1 MVGVD
6 RRGWTTVARNGRSPV
21 SGGWLVGRPVARP
34 VAGIARL
41 IGVVVALGVGSA
53 VALANEPVVPASPE
67 EPAAAKAYAVF
78 DQHCARCHQNGKLK
92 GQRAARG
99 FANILDLKA
108 SASNPAL
115 VMPGNPDGSKLYTMM
130 LSRAMPYDVAHDPK
144 GVEPTASDLTA
155 VRDWVQSLP
164 ARPLCPDR
172 KSIQSLDVQGA
183 MLKALSAAGDR
194 ARQLRFISFDH
205 LHNACAPAADIKGYA
220 EAASR
225 LINSL
230 SSALEPV
237 TLDAI
242 DDEKT
247 LFGVYLDRIGWDA
260 PRWERLATIYPY
272 GAAPTVQDATG
283 SKAAVMR
290 GDWLA
295 FAATRAPLYYELLGL
310 PDRLPAL
317 QSGLQVD
324 VIGDL
329 AAARARRI
337 GIKTSGIARGSRL
350 TQRHLIA
357 NGSYWTT
364 SEYAPTPGR
373 ADVFDAPIGPAARG
387 TQKPDANLVMF
398 NLPNGFNAFFIANT
412 DGVRVND
419 LPQSVLRN
427 DASPNHRIGAGLA
440 CFTCH
445 ENGPKGGTDE
455 LRPRLQQ
462 DTTLARDVRERLLT
476 MHGTADEH
484 QRLIA
489 EDAERL
495 NRAAVAAGLRPGL
508 QIHGLSPIEALA
520 TRYKRA
526 VDAASAAAELGID
539 AAALATLRDKATGG
553 ARDVLDRLHSGLVP
567 RSDFEER
574 FAGLTAAVAGTGA
587 PAGSVAGAVPQVV
600 TTEPS
605 GDLEL
610 VLKTDRIA
618 FKTGD
623 LLSVKARVSSNCYL
637 TLISVDRNG
646 RGTVIF
652 PNDFEQNN
660 LIEVGREIQVPS
672 LSAPYQF
679 RLRDK
684 GRETLVGVC
693 GGSQRPAD
701 GIKHDFE
708 RQRFTELGDYRA
720 FLGRTWTTESEERR
734 GVASRA
740 DPKLKRPKGKTAG
753 DSTARYEPQARTAIQ
768 IDVK

>member
-6 RRGWTTVARNGRSPV
+6 RRGRATLTQSRGWPFQFGR
-21 SGGWLVGRPVARP
+21 
-34 VAGIARL
+34 IARL
-41 IGVVVALGVGSA
+41 AGAVAALGFGSA
-53 VALANEPVVPASPE
+53 GALANEPVVPVAPE

-78 DQHCARCHQNGKLK
+78 DQHCARCHQNGKFK
-92 GQRAARG
+92 GPRAARG
-99 FANILDLKA
+99 IANILDLKA
-108 SASNPAL
+108 LASNPAL
-115 VMPGNPDGSKLYTMM
+115 VVPGNPDGSKLYTMM
-130 LSRAMPYDVAHDPK
+130 LSRAMPYDVAHDQK

-155 VRDWVQSLP
+155 VRDWVQGLP
-164 ARPLCPDR
+164 ARPTCSDR
-172 KSIQSLDVQGA
+172 KSVQSLDVQGA
-183 MLKALSAAGDR
+183 MLQALSAAGDR
-194 ARQLRFISFDH
+194 ARQLRFIAFDH

-237 TLDAI
+237 TLEAI
-242 DDEKT
+242 DGEKT
-247 LFGVYLDRIGWDA
+247 VFPVYLDRIGWDA
-260 PRWERLATIYPY
+260 PRWERLAAIYPY
-272 GAAPTVQDATG
+272 SAAPAAASGVQEATG
-283 SKAAVMR
+283 SKAAVLR

-357 NGSYWTT
+357 NGSYWIT

-373 ADVFDAPIGPAARG
+373 ADVFDAPLGPAARG

-440 CFTCH
+440 CLTCH

-462 DTTLARDVRERLLT
+462 DTALARDVRERLLT

-484 QRLIA
+484 QRMIA

-539 AAALATLRDKATGG
+539 AAGLAALRDTATGG

-574 FAGLTAAVAGTGA
+574 FAGLAAAAAGAGVPSGGVAGGL
-587 PAGSVAGAVPQVV
+587 PQVV

-610 VLKTDRIA
+610 VLKTDKTA

-660 LIEVGREIQVPS
+660 LMEVGREIQVPS

-693 GGSQRPAD
+693 GASQRPAD

-740 DPKLKRPKGKTAG
+740 DPKLKRAKGKSPG